1 VFEAVAALAERQ
13 SEDGREIPS
22 DRQVTDLIL
31 VDMDAGGDLGG
42 EVAFGAAAVGFEGA
56 TGDLAA
62 ATAGGNGLTSSALDV
77 TTLPQLAAGRRIKL
91 GDGDN
96 AGKSF
101 ATAACYVGGA
111 TMYNQI
117 LNSTLIPRSTCGS
130 AAPTATARG
139 CCSTSRRSS
148 CRGARRRCQQEPGRD
163 DPGRLPGLHARHLG
177 YTMSVSRFRYV
188 PTSSGCRTFLAL
200 AAETQR
206 CLLIDPVAV
215 RLALPRAATL

>member
-1 VFEAVAALAERQ
+1 MFEAVAALAERQ
-13 SEDGREIPS
+13 SEDGQEIPS

-77 TTLPQLAAGRRIKL
+77 TTLPQLAAGRRIEL

-96 AGKSF
+96 AGGGLLCRRCHDVQPDPQQHADTSF
-101 ATAACYVGGA
+101 DMRLGRADG
-111 TMYNQI
+111 N
-117 LNSTLIPRSTCGS
+117 
-130 AAPTATARG
+130 ARR

-163 DPGRLPGLHARHLG
+163 DPGRLPGLRARHPRLYHERQSLPVRANIIG
-177 YTMSVSRFRYV
+177 VSDVPGVSRGDSTMPF
-188 PTSSGCRTFLAL
+188 
-200 AAETQR
+200 
-206 CLLIDPVAV
+206 D
-215 RLALPRAATL
+215 